1 MKSYTL
7 EMAGGS
13 GLSEGFF
20 AKDKEAIAWAVSVLE
35 HLGNDA
41 ADLVAGD
48 WETRTPD
55 SVRKLFW
62 ADEESADGDTG
73 AGANAIAQLVK
84 AA

>member
-7 EMAGGS
+7 EMADGS

-20 AKDKEAIAWAVSVLE
+20 NSDKDAVAWAVSVLE
-35 HLGNDA
+35 QRGYERVEM
-41 ADLVAGD
+41 VAGD

-55 SVRKLFW
+55 SVRRLFW
-62 ADEESADGDTG
+62 ADEESAEDDTG
-73 AGANAIAQLVK
+73 AKAIANLVK

>member
-7 EMAGGS
+7 EMADGS

-20 AKDKEAIAWAVSVLE
+20 SNDQDAIAWAVSVLE
-35 HLGNDA
+35 QRGNDA
-41 ADLVAGD
+41 GELVTGD

-62 ADEESADGDTG
+62 ADEESADDDTG
-73 AGANAIAQLVK
+73 VNAIAHLVK